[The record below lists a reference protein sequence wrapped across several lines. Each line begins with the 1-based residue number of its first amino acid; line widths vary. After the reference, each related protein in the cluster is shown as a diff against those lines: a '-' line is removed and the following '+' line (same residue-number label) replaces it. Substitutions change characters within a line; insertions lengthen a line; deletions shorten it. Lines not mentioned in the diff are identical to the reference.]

1 VVARAVSS
9 GNGILWSYHEQIR
22 VTMQDGAEE
31 PATVLGALSEKR
43 LQGDYS
49 LLKIGRK
56 TPAYLILGDFSEV
69 QMGDDLV
76 TWGFPLG
83 LPGPVLI
90 KATVATIWTVKPN
103 GVSVDGMV
111 FQGPANRGMSGGP
124 VILNRTGHVVAI
136 VSNRIAGIDKELDET
151 RQYIRSIQGS
161 GSVRIMG
168 VDPLAVIV
176 ALTDTLDNFLM
187 SGMGVA
193 ISVGAIKHEL
203 SVGK

>member
-1 VVARAVSS
+1 
-9 GNGILWSYHEQIR
+9 
-22 VTMQDGAEE
+22 
-31 PATVLGALSEKR
+31 
-43 LQGDYS
+43 
-49 LLKIGRK
+49 
-56 TPAYLILGDFSEV
+56 
-69 QMGDDLV
+69 
-76 TWGFPLG
+76 
-83 LPGPVLI
+83 
-90 KATVATIWTVKPN
+90 
-103 GVSVDGMV
+103 
-111 FQGPANRGMSGGP
+111 MSGGP

-193 ISVGAIKHEL
+193 ISVGPSSMSFRLESRRAVSE
-203 SVGK
+203 VREV